1 MNDTPGTIMTIDELS
16 DYLRISKSTVY
27 KLVQSGRLPG
37 KKAGRQWRF
46 HKNAIDEWLS
56 AHPQEAVAD
65 ETHPKKRRR

>member
-1 MNDTPGTIMTIDELS
+1 MDDDVGTIMTIDELS
-16 DYLRISKSTVY
+16 DYLRVSKSTVY

-56 AHPQEAVAD
+56 THPQEAVA
-65 ETHPKKRRR
+65 EATEPKKRQR